1 MHETNGCKIY
11 FAAIDGRDFLDHTD
25 TTPTQGALF
34 PHWNHFWNE
43 VTSTVRAAR
52 VIGLCEATEKR
63 PAHCA

>member
-1 MHETNGCKIY
+1 MHETIGCKIY
-11 FAAIDGRDFLDHTD
+11 FAAFAGRYFLDHTD
-25 TTPTQGALF
+25 TTPLKVPCS